1 MAANGLISAVPYIV
15 QALVT
20 FFTGWIT
27 DVIRAKGL
35 LRTIT
40 LRKINTT
47 LGNLVS
53 RCSHAGWTRA
63 AIFIK

>member
-53 RCSHAGWTRA
+53 TQPNVCQPNPT
-63 AIFIK
+63 